1 MKTILKSNHYLAS
14 QFADC
19 SLTRDQAR
27 QVRGGGRVRLQ
38 CTMSDGSPHIV
49 ENDTLQQAFAGI
61 DLHNRFAES
70 QGLPRIVGCEVPK
83 SVIGK
88 D

>member
-1 MKTILKSNHYLAS
+1 
-14 QFADC
+14 
-19 SLTRDQAR
+19 
-27 QVRGGGRVRLQ
+27 
-38 CTMSDGSPHIV
+38 MSDGSQIIH
-49 ENDTLQQAFAGI
+49 EGETLQKAFDGI
-61 DLHNRFAES
+61 DAHNIFAES